1 MERAL
6 PRGIWRHQARLSSE
20 AGVTLVELLA
30 ALMAAGIGLL
40 AILVIFP
47 LGALEL
53 ARALKDDRTA
63 AVAAQARDLSE
74 TGEALLTRTLGFV
87 QVSMAKGMADP
98 DETSKL
104 REDYEQLARES
115 AEMEIALTHLQYELP
130 GPVVQRFVNPLL
142 MQIRSI
148 EGKVARIVQLLS
160 LVESMPTSP

>member
-47 LGALEL
+47 LGALQL

-74 TGEALLTRTLGFV
+74 TGEALLTRTMGFV
-87 QVSMAKGMADP
+87 QVSMAKGTADP

-115 AEMEIALTHLQYELP
+115 AEM
-130 GPVVQRFVNPLL
+130 
-142 MQIRSI
+142 
-148 EGKVARIVQLLS
+148 
-160 LVESMPTSP
+160 

>member
-1 MERAL
+1 M
-6 PRGIWRHQARLSSE
+6 
-20 AGVTLVELLA
+20 TLVELLA

-40 AILVIFP
+40 AILAIFP

-74 TGEALLTRTLGFV
+74 TGEALLARTLGFV
-87 QVSMAKGMADP
+87 QVSMAKGSADP
-98 DETSKL
+98 DQAGQL

-115 AEMEIALTHLQYELP
+115 VEMEIALTTLQYDLP
-130 GPVVQRFVNPLL
+130 RPVVQRFVNPLL

-148 EGKVARIVQLLS
+148 EGRVARMVQLLS
-160 LVESMPTSP
+160 LVESVSPSP

>member
-1 MERAL
+1 MERPL
-6 PRGIWRHQARLSSE
+6 SRGIGRPQERLSSE

-40 AILVIFP
+40 AILAIFP

-74 TGEALLTRTLGFV
+74 TGEALVARTLSFV
-87 QVSMAKGMADP
+87 QVSMAKGSADP
-98 DETSKL
+98 GETSKL
-104 REDYEQLARES
+104 REDYAQLARES
-115 AEMEIALTHLQYELP
+115 VEMEIALTNLQYDLP
-130 GPVVQRFVNPLL
+130 HPVVQRFVNPLL

-148 EGKVARIVQLLS
+148 EQRIVQMAQLLA
-160 LVESMPTSP
+160 LVETMSPTP